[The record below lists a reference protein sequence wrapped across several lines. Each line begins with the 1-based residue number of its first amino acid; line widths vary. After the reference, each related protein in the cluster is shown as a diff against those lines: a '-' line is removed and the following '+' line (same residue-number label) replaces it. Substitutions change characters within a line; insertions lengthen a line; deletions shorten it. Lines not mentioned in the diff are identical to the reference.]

1 MHEAPKKNLGI
12 FFYWFD
18 ERWSTIMIMLESS
31 EGSEEGGAGGETRFA
46 SPPGCATEN
55 SFYLF
60 KTENANNKNT
70 WDCKWKMKGGIG
82 WNLRILGFD
91 RDL

>member
-1 MHEAPKKNLGI
+1 
-12 FFYWFD
+12 
-18 ERWSTIMIMLESS
+18 MIMLESS
-31 EGSEEGGAGGETRFA
+31 EGSEEGGGETQFA

-70 WDCKWKMKGGIG
+70 WDYKGIMKGGIG
-82 WNLRILGFD
+82 
-91 RDL
+91 